1 MFTILTLSPDSASNG
16 LYTVLVS
23 IHSVEVLKKTWEV
36 VVDSMVGALGSFFF
50 FFFLPRYVCSVGV
63 LEFFPEG
70 RSLNLQCQ
78 SWIRVLFIKKQNKT
92 KIRGG
97 GEARL

>member
-50 FFFLPRYVCSVGV
+50 FFFCLDMSVLWV
-63 LEFFPEG
+63 FWSSSQKADL
-70 RSLNLQCQ
+70 
-78 SWIRVLFIKKQNKT
+78 
-92 KIRGG
+92 
-97 GEARL
+97 